1 MTKCHRLGGAL
12 TVEIDVSQFQR
23 GSKRLS
29 HQPTCCMEQDSICT
43 DRVLY
48 TSQAGGG
55 SSFSG
60 AAPSVHPTMPVL
72 HQFLKDPHAD
82 IFTLKA
88 SSNGFLGTLA
98 FRVYMKAREG
108 DVWMETDKE
117 EVSSVEGP
125 WEGA

>member
-1 MTKCHRLGGAL
+1 M
-12 TVEIDVSQFQR
+12 
-23 GSKRLS
+23 
-29 HQPTCCMEQDSICT
+29 
-43 DRVLY
+43 
-48 TSQAGGG
+48 
-55 SSFSG
+55 
-60 AAPSVHPTMPVL
+60 L
-72 HQFLKDPHAD
+72 HQFLKGPHAD

-88 SSNGFLGTLA
+88 SSNGLLGTQV